1 MGSMAKGRAHL
12 LISGRVQGVFF
23 RESARREA
31 FARGVTG
38 WISNR
43 SDGRVEA
50 ILEGETPDVQRVVD
64 WCHRGP
70 SRAYVE
76 DVQVEWH
83 PFTGEFGGFAIRS
96 EW

>member
-1 MGSMAKGRAHL
+1 MEKRRAHL

-31 FARGVTG
+31 LARGVTG
-38 WISNR
+38 WITNR
-43 SDGRVEA
+43 ADGRVEA
-50 ILEGETPDVQRVVD
+50 VLEGEAPDVQRVAD

-70 SRAYVE
+70 SRARVE
-76 DVQVEWH
+76 QVELEWK
-83 PFTGEFGGFAIRS
+83 PYTGEFAGFEIRS